1 MNIIFVSPKDDVTE
15 MLRGISQPTTVYFAE
30 GVYEQK
36 IFIAGDDITLV
47 GANRETTVI
56 TYGDY
61 ARKIH
66 ADGQEYNTFRTYTLC
81 VAGKNV
87 RMKNITVVN
96 SNTDPAKVGQC
107 VALSVH
113 AKNFKGENLKLVS
126 TQDTL
131 FLSPFPD
138 DLVTRYR
145 GFIPRDQLYTEGG
158 NLHVFEKCEIS
169 GTVDFIFGGAEAYFN
184 DCDIISLHDSRG
196 YGFVAAPCHCLAEAR
211 GFTFYNCRIK
221 SGGAENGSVYLARP
235 WRDYGKCVFVN
246 CSVGCHI
253 SPLLFDKWNDTDRDK
268 SARFL
273 FGGLHCDGACTPVP
287 WAVELDKNQQK
298 AVADRVKQ
306 ILSE

>member
-1 MNIIFVSPKDDVTE
+1 MKNFYVNPTDNISELLQGLSEPACVF
-15 MLRGISQPTTVYFAE
+15 FAE
-30 GVYEQK
+30 GVYNQK
-36 IFIAGDDITLV
+36 IAICADDITLI

-81 VAGKNV
+81 VTGNNV
-87 RMKNITVVN
+87 KMKNLTIVN
-96 SNTDPAKVGQC
+96 SNTDPAAVGQC

-113 AKNFKGENLKLVS
+113 SREFKGENLKLVS

-145 GFIPRDQLYTEGG
+145 GFIPRGQLYTEGG
-158 NLHVFEKCEIS
+158 NRHIFEKCEIS
-169 GTVDFIFGGAEAYFN
+169 GTVDFIFGGAEAYFY
-184 DCDIISLHDSRG
+184 DCDIISLYEKRG
-196 YGFVAAPCHCLAEAR
+196 HGYVAAPCHCLAESR

-221 SGGAENGSVYLARP
+221 SGGAQEGSVYLARP
-235 WRDYGKCVFVN
+235 WRDYGKSVFVN
-246 CSVGCHI
+246 CSLESHI

-273 FGGLHCDGACTPVP
+273 YGNLTCGFTPAPVE
-287 WAVELDKNQQK
+287 WAKELDDAQIQAITERVK
-298 AVADRVKQ
+298 AV
-306 ILSE
+306 LSE